1 MTGVEDGGTADRGT
15 VLQVCP
21 LLPTLE
27 TALAT
32 HHHTVRLAELP
43 DPDAYLRDHGREV
56 VAAVTSARIGVPN
69 DLMDALPALRA
80 IVHFGVGYETTDVA
94 RARARGIDV
103 SNTPDVLTDC
113 VADLAVGGLIDL
125 MRRLSAADRFV
136 RRGAWASD
144 TFPLSVK
151 VSGKRVG
158 ILGLGRIGRAI
169 ARRLEG
175 FGAELLYH
183 SRTSVED
190 VSYRFLPSPS
200 ALAAECDALVVAVS
214 AGAATQGLVSASV
227 LDALGPRGY
236 LVNVSRGSVIDEPAL
251 VSALVKGGIAGAALD
266 VFAHE
271 PDVPRALLDLDTVV
285 LLPHIASATHET
297 RQAMGEL
304 TFRNLHRFMTEGT
317 LVTPV
322 PTAASS

>member
-1 MTGVEDGGTADRGT
+1 MPSST

-21 LLPTLE
+21 LLSSLE
-27 TALAT
+27 TALAA

-43 DPDAYLRDHGREV
+43 DPDAYLREHGGEV
-56 VAAVTSARIGVPN
+56 VAAVTSARIGVSN

-80 IVHFGVGYETTDVA
+80 IVHFGVGYETTDVT

-113 VADLAVGGLIDL
+113 VADLAVGALIDV

-136 RRGAWASD
+136 RRGAWQEGAA
-144 TFPLSVK
+144 FRLSAK

-175 FGAELLYH
+175 FGTELLYC
-183 SRTSVED
+183 SRTPAED
-190 VSYRFLPSPS
+190 VSYRRVASPA
-200 ALAAECDALVVAVS
+200 ALAAECDVLVVAVS
-214 AGAATQGLVSASV
+214 AGGTTQGLVSAEV
-227 LDALGPRGY
+227 LDALGPAGY

-251 VSALVKGGIAGAALD
+251 VKALVDGRIAGAALD
-266 VFAHE
+266 VFADE
-271 PDVPRALLDLDTVV
+271 PHVPEALLDLDTVV

-297 RQAMGEL
+297 REAMGEL
-304 TFRNLHRFMTEGT
+304 AFRNLHRFMTEGT

-322 PTAASS
+322 PAGR

>member
-1 MTGVEDGGTADRGT
+1 MPSSTGTVGT

-27 TALAT
+27 SALAE

-43 DPDAYLRDHGREV
+43 DPDAYLRDHGGEV
-56 VAAVTSARIGVPN
+56 VAAVTSARIGVSN
-69 DLMDALPALRA
+69 ELMDALPALRA

-113 VADLAVGGLIDL
+113 VADLAVGALIDV

-136 RRGAWASD
+136 RRGDWLQDA
-144 TFPLSVK
+144 FPLASK

-175 FGAELLYH
+175 FDVELLYC
-183 SRTSVED
+183 SRTPVED
-190 VSYRFLPSPS
+190 VSYRRVSSPTE
-200 ALAAECDALVVAVS
+200 LAAECDALVVAVS
-214 AGAATQGLVSASV
+214 GGGATQGLVSASV
-227 LDALGPRGY
+227 LDALGPQGC

-251 VSALVKGGIAGAALD
+251 VNALVSGGIAGAALD
-266 VFAHE
+266 VFADE
-271 PDVPRALLDLDTVV
+271 PRVPKDLLDLDTVV

-297 RQAMGEL
+297 REAMGEL
-304 TFRNLHRFMTEGT
+304 TFRNLHRFMTEGS
-317 LVTPV
+317 LLTPV
-322 PTAASS
+322 PEH

>member
-1 MTGVEDGGTADRGT
+1 MSSTGTDGADGT

-21 LLPTLE
+21 LLPSLE
-27 TALAT
+27 TALAE
-32 HHHTVRLAELP
+32 HHHTVKLADLP
-43 DPDAYLRDHGREV
+43 DPAAYLRDHGGEV
-56 VAAVTSARIGVPN
+56 VAAVTSARIGVSN

-80 IVHFGVGYETTDVA
+80 IVHFGVGYETTDVS

-113 VADLAVGGLIDL
+113 VADLAVGALIDV

-144 TFPLSVK
+144 AFPLAAK

-158 ILGLGRIGRAI
+158 VLGLGRIGRAI

-175 FGAELLYH
+175 FGVELLYF
-183 SRTSVED
+183 SRTPVED
-190 VSYRFLPSPS
+190 VRYRRVSSPTE
-200 ALAAECDALVVAVS
+200 LAAECDALVVAV
-214 AGAATQGLVSASV
+214 AGGGATQGLVSAEV
-227 LDALGPRGY
+227 LEALGPRGY

-251 VSALVKGGIAGAALD
+251 VDALVNGGIAGAALD
-266 VFAHE
+266 VFADE
-271 PDVPRALLDLDTVV
+271 PHVPKALLDLDTVV

-297 RQAMGEL
+297 REAMGEL
-304 TFRNLHRFMTEGT
+304 TFRNLHHFMTEGT

-322 PTAASS
+322 PTH